1 MPAASRHVAG
11 HDLRRALRALQL
23 HGRTVG
29 MRREGDA
36 ARVGAHRD
44 ALVLQHLGD
53 GLGDVG
59 ILAPDQVRVLLHHR
73 DLRPQAAKD
82 LRKFQ
87 ADVAAADHH
96 QMLRQRAQLQDRG
109 VVQRTDLI
117 KPRQLRGACASA
129 HVEEDARCTEFLR
142 AHAQPIRRDKAG
154 MATDQLHTRRLRQP
168 LLHAGARR
176 IADRVRTRH
185 HLRQV
190 DLHRAGNAHAIVPR
204 APGQVRHARACHQ
217 GLGRHAA
224 GIDAGAAHQVPLD
237 HRHPLATFGQAH
249 RQRRPAWPAPTTM
262 AS

>member
-1 MPAASRHVAG
+1 MHVDLHIALRIGGDAGGLQAQIVGVGLPPEGQQHVAG

-36 ARVGAHRD
+36 ARVGAYRD

-96 QMLRQRAQLQDRG
+96 QMLRQRAQLQDRVLFNG
-109 VVQRTDLI
+109 LI
-117 KPRQLRGACASA
+117 
-129 HVEEDARCTEFLR
+129 
-142 AHAQPIRRDKAG
+142 
-154 MATDQLHTRRLRQP
+154 
-168 LLHAGARR
+168 
-176 IADRVRTRH
+176 
-185 HLRQV
+185 
-190 DLHRAGNAHAIVPR
+190 
-204 APGQVRHARACHQ
+204 
-217 GLGRHAA
+217 
-224 GIDAGAAHQVPLD
+224 
-237 HRHPLATFGQAH
+237 
-249 RQRRPAWPAPTTM
+249 
-262 AS
+262 